1 MTTTPPQRPITHW
14 QRILWQ
20 EWRYCGDKAY
30 ARQLRRILIGDP
42 LSWIYFV
49 GFRGQARPYAGDVE
63 AALHRGCQVRRGIRH
78 LWQQRLIDLA
88 EARQKPTPV
97 TTLID
102 NLQENHWF
110 ERFIA
115 RHVLFYRGSETVP
128 FLLAVAQTESFEL
141 SSVAGWL
148 LRCISED
155 TTRRLESKTT
165 LCANCLVRS
174 QRFEFNLPRS
184 GTIAYYGCPR
194 CRQSHDFRTWPGGV
208 AAVLDRRPGSENV
221 EADGQVRVNWLLR
234 RELFDFDWVEIIRA
248 TDEEVERFVVQ
259 VGNDPNELRR
269 PRYEAMRCIIGP
281 ECALSEN
288 TLRILEHT
296 FGQVVT
302 EEV

>member
-1 MTTTPPQRPITHW
+1 MTTTPAPRPITHW

-30 ARQLRRILIGDP
+30 ARQLRRILIGEP

-49 GFRGQARPYAGDVE
+49 GFRGQARPYAAEVE
-63 AALHRGCQVRRGIRH
+63 AALHRACQVRRGIRH

-88 EARQKPTPV
+88 EARQKATPV
-97 TTLID
+97 TALID

-110 ERFIA
+110 ERFVA
-115 RHVLFYRGSETVP
+115 RHVLFYRGCEAVP
-128 FLLAVAQTESFEL
+128 SLLVVAHGSPEL
-141 SSVAGWL
+141 GRVAGWL
-148 LRCISED
+148 LHCIGED
-155 TTRRLESKTT
+155 TTRRLAAKDL
-165 LCANCLVRS
+165 LCVDCIVHS
-174 QRFEFNLPRS
+174 HRFELDLPGS

-208 AAVLDRRPGSENV
+208 AAVLDRRPGHEKV
-221 EADGQVRVNWLLR
+221 EAGGQIRVNWLLR
-234 RELFDFDWVEIIRA
+234 RELFDFDWVEIVRA
-248 TDEEVERFVVQ
+248 TDEEVERFAVQ

-269 PRYEAMRCIIGP
+269 SRYEAMRCTIGL

-288 TLRILEHT
+288 TMRILEHT